1 MSEEDF
7 LKRWSRRKREVA
19 EAEKPVPSE
28 SGAGDTDSKPAAE
41 QGVAEESAH
50 PPQAEFDPATL
61 PPIESITAVSDIT
74 AFLRAGVPAE
84 LTRAALRRVWT
95 ADPAIRDFVGLAE
108 NAWDFTDP
116 NAMPGF
122 GPLESTEEV
131 RRMIARIV
139 DSIGEAAKPP
149 ASEAQPDTAGFSQNS
164 NDSNTISAS
173 DEQLQAPWQVAAAQ
187 EQAGEDPAEIAGNQ
201 VLPQSNNEDVAMQ
214 RDLAEGIK
222 KPQQLSQRQHG
233 RALPQ

>member
-1 MSEEDF
+1 MTGEEEF
-7 LKRWSRRKREVA
+7 LKRWSRRKREAEVA
-19 EAEKPVPSE
+19 KSVP
-28 SGAGDTDSKPAAE
+28 PAAE
-41 QGVAEESAH
+41 GAAPETAPHSDIA
-50 PPQAEFDPATL
+50 PANIADDPQAEFDPATL
-61 PPIESITAVSDIT
+61 PPIESITAMSDIT

-139 DSIGEAAKPP
+139 DSIGAAAQPGANDAPP
-149 ASEAQPDTAGFSQNS
+149 ASAEVLQNS
-164 NDSNTISAS
+164 NDSNAIGRPNHG
-173 DEQLQAPWQVAAAQ
+173 DEAPRQVASGLDQ
-187 EQAGEDPAEIAGNQ
+187 NKDKSAEALSNQ
-201 VLPQSNNEDVAMQ
+201 VSLQSNKEDAAMQ
-214 RDLAEGIK
+214 RDVTEEPE
-222 KPQQLSQRQHG
+222 KPRQLSRRVHG
-233 RALPQ
+233 SALPE

>member
-19 EAEKPVPSE
+19 EAEKPAPPRAE
-28 SGAGDTDSKPAAE
+28 TGDAMPLPEHAASGETAE
-41 QGVAEESAH
+41 KAE
-50 PPQAEFDPATL
+50 AEFDPATL
-61 PPIESITAVSDIT
+61 PPIESITAVSDIR

-122 GPLESTEEV
+122 GPLESTDEV
-131 RRMIARIV
+131 RRMIAQIV
-139 DSIGEAAKPP
+139 DSIGQAARP
-149 ASEAQPDTAGFSQNS
+149 ADGDAPSRHAEITENS
-164 NDSNTISAS
+164 NDSSVINSA
-173 DEQLQAPWQVAAAQ
+173 D
-187 EQAGEDPAEIAGNQ
+187 QAGDVPAEVASAPDQTAERPAEVLGNQ
-201 VLPQSNNEDVAMQ
+201 VLLQSNKEDVAVQ
-214 RDLAEGIK
+214 REAAEEAE
-222 KPQQLSQRQHG
+222 KPRQLLHRVHG
-233 RALPQ
+233 SALPQ